1 MYLNIAIVNNSG
13 NVGKSTICETMLK
26 PRIPNAEVIKVE
38 TINSDGT
45 DDVKFSANEFDSILK
60 QMDAADCSIID
71 VGSSNIESF
80 ILKMQEFKGSEEDI
94 DFFIIPVIPKHKQQ
108 IDAVTTASMLLDMGV
123 EPNSIKFIFN
133 MSDKKLSIE
142 KQYPDFL
149 NGLKNALDIEID
161 NYAIIY
167 ETGVFAMLNNLD
179 RKFVD
184 VANDNRDFRS
194 LLRQAESREAREALS
209 EQRSVKRLVNGVND
223 EMDIA
228 FKALGILDG

>member
-45 DDVKFSANEFDSILK
+45 DDAKFSADEFDSILK
-60 QMDAADCSIID
+60 QMDATDCSIID

-80 ILKMQEFKGSEEDI
+80 LLKMQEYKGSEEDI
-94 DFFIIPVIPKHKQQ
+94 DYFIIPVIPKHKQQ
-108 IDAVTTASMLLDMGV
+108 IDAVTTANMLLDMGV
-123 EPNSIKFIFN
+123 EPECIKFIFN

-142 KQYPDFL
+142 RQYPDFL
-149 NGLKNALDIEID
+149 NGIQMLDIVID
-161 NYAIIY
+161 SHSIIY
-167 ETGVFAMLNNLD
+167 ESSVFSMLNNLD
-179 RKFVD
+179 RKFID
-184 VANDNRDFRS
+184 VVSDNRDFKK
-194 LLRQAESREAREALS
+194 LLRSSESREQREALS

>member
-26 PRIPNAEVIKVE
+26 PRIPNAEVVKVE

-45 DDVKFSANEFDSILK
+45 DDAKFSADEFDSILK
-60 QMDAADCSIID
+60 QMDATDCSIID

-80 ILKMQEFKGSEEDI
+80 LLKMQEYKGSEEDI
-94 DFFIIPVIPKHKQQ
+94 DYFIIPVIPKHKQQ
-108 IDAVTTASMLLDMGV
+108 IDAVTTANMLLDMGV
-123 EPNSIKFIFN
+123 EPERLKFIFN

-142 KQYPDFL
+142 RQYSDFL
-149 NGLKNALDIEID
+149 SGVKMLDIFIESHS
-161 NYAIIY
+161 IIY
-167 ETGVFAMLNNLD
+167 ESSVFSMLNNLD

-184 VANDNRDFRS
+184 VVNDNRDFKK
-194 LLRQAESREAREALS
+194 LLRSSESREQRELLS
-209 EQRSVKRLVNGVND
+209 EQRSVKRLVDGVND

-228 FKALGILDG
+228 FKALGIIYE

>member
-45 DDVKFSANEFDSILK
+45 DDAKFSADEFDSILK
-60 QMDAADCSIID
+60 QMDATDCSIID

-80 ILKMQEFKGSEEDI
+80 LLKMQEYKGSEEDI
-94 DFFIIPVIPKHKQQ
+94 DYFIIPVIPKHKQQ
-108 IDAVTTASMLLDMGV
+108 IDAVTTANMLLDLGV
-123 EPNSIKFIFN
+123 EPECIKFIFN

-142 KQYPDFL
+142 RQYPDFL
-149 NGLKNALDIEID
+149 NGIQMLDIVID
-161 NYAIIY
+161 SHSIIY
-167 ETGVFAMLNNLD
+167 ESSVFSMLNNLD
-179 RKFVD
+179 RKFID
-184 VANDNRDFRS
+184 VVSDNRDFKK
-194 LLRQAESREAREALS
+194 LLRSSESREQREALS

>member
-45 DDVKFSANEFDSILK
+45 DDAKFSADEFDSILK
-60 QMDAADCSIID
+60 QMDATDCSIID

-80 ILKMQEFKGSEEDI
+80 LLKMQEFKGSEEDI

-108 IDAVTTASMLLDMGV
+108 IDAVTTANMLLDMGV
-123 EPNSIKFIFN
+123 ETECIKFIFN

-142 KQYPDFL
+142 RQYSDFL
-149 NGLKNALDIEID
+149 SGIKMLDIAIESHP
-161 NYAIIY
+161 IIY
-167 ETGVFAMLNNLD
+167 ESGVFSMLNNLD

-184 VANDNRDFRS
+184 VVNDNRDFKK
-194 LLRQAESREAREALS
+194 LLRSSDSREQREALS

-228 FKALGILDG
+228 FKALGILDE